1 MKPDLFNIDIESPM
15 PEKGSLLIAEP
26 FLRETFFNHAVIA
39 MIDCEEGRGSM
50 GVVLNRS
57 TGHTLDTLAEGISRK
72 VPVFCGGP
80 MSTDRLFYIHTLG
93 DIIPGASS
101 IVDDLFVGGDFS
113 AMRGYVE
120 AGHPIEGHIRFFIG
134 YSGWDEG
141 QLRDEMGNHVWATSP
156 MPSDKSSL
164 LTGADDT
171 MWHRTVRA
179 LGTPYRNWLYH
190 PSNPSMN

>member
-1 MKPDLFNIDIESPM
+1 MKPDLCNIYIECRM
-15 PEKGSLLIAEP
+15 PEKGSLLIAET
-26 FLRETFFNHAVIA
+26 FLRETLFNHAVIA

-101 IVDDLFVGGDFS
+101 IVEDLFVGGDFS
-113 AMRGYVE
+113 AIRG
-120 AGHPIEGHIRFFIG
+120 
-134 YSGWDEG
+134 
-141 QLRDEMGNHVWATSP
+141 
-156 MPSDKSSL
+156 
-164 LTGADDT
+164 
-171 MWHRTVRA
+171 
-179 LGTPYRNWLYH
+179 
-190 PSNPSMN
+190 